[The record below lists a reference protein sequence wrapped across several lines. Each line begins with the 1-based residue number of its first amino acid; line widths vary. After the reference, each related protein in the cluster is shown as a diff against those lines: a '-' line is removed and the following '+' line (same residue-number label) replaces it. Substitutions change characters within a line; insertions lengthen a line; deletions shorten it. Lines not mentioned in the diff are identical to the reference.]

1 MKIARIY
8 SNLATTFVPIRFNG
22 IDDDSLSV
30 VFAKIRRPKDSSRDS
45 HKLGKTTLIH
55 IIDFLLLK
63 DVSEKNSFMLKHL
76 ERFQEFIFYIEL
88 QSHTGDYVTIRRGV
102 QEPTRIALK
111 RHSKRD
117 QDFRTAGDK
126 EWDHC
131 DVPIDAARNLIDS
144 YLDLQVVK
152 PWSYRKGVS
161 YFLRTQ
167 ADYQDYF
174 QISKFL
180 QGRDSEWKPYLAHLV
195 GLNFAN
201 LESKYL
207 LDSNV
212 EELEKKKAER
222 QAEVQIDEKEF
233 SKLSMQLE
241 IDREEARRTANLLD
255 NFDFREEEKRVNK
268 ELIEEVER
276 RISELNNEIYKT
288 GYDLDE
294 LRNSLAQGFS
304 FRSDS
309 VRQIFEETK
318 TYVPEGLL
326 RDYDELVGFNRKL
339 TTERNKLLKGQIRE
353 LEQELEAMNR
363 EATELSQKRVH
374 YLELLRNADAFKKFK
389 ALQREHAAQRAQL
402 TYRETQL
409 ERLSQVREMTRE
421 LRNLEIKRKQ
431 LVDDITND
439 VERDNSVKK
448 KIALEF
454 HALVKRVLDLNG
466 SFYVAVNR
474 GGNIEFNVETKLPGK
489 SGEVSSQ
496 SEGTTYKKLLC
507 ALFDIALLTTYA
519 STPFYHFV
527 YDDGI
532 FEGLDPRKRRV
543 LLELLRETATKHRIQ
558 YILSTIDSDLPRDE
572 NDRKID
578 FSQDEIVLEL
588 SDLGTKGRLFRMPE
602 F

>member
-1 MKIARIY
+1 MKIAKIY

-22 IDDDSLSV
+22 IDDDRLSV
-30 VFAKIRRPKDSSRDS
+30 VFAKITRPKDSSRDS
-45 HKLGKTTLIH
+45 HNLGKTTLIH
-55 IIDFLLLK
+55 LIDFLLLK
-63 DVSEKNSFMLKHL
+63 EVSEKNSFLLKHL
-76 ERFQEFIFYIEL
+76 DRFEQFVFYIEI
-88 QSHTGDYVTIRRGV
+88 QSHTGGYVTIRRGV
-102 QEPTRIALK
+102 QEPTKISLK
-111 RHSKRD
+111 RHPKRD
-117 QDFRTAGDK
+117 QDFTTAGEKD
-126 EWDHC
+126 WDHFEI
-131 DVPIDAARNLIDS
+131 PIDTARQLVDS
-144 YLDLQVVK
+144 YLDLQIVK
-152 PWSYRKGVS
+152 PWNYRKGVS

-195 GLNFAN
+195 GLDFAN
-201 LESKYL
+201 LESKYE
-207 LDSNV
+207 LDSQV
-212 EELEKKKAER
+212 EELEKKKEER

-241 IDREEARRTANLLD
+241 IDREEVGRTGTLLD

-268 ELIEEVER
+268 ELIEDVER
-276 RISELNNEIYKT
+276 RISELNGEIYKT

-318 TYVPEGLL
+318 TYVPAGLL

-353 LEQELEAMNR
+353 LEQELEIMNR
-363 EATELSQKRVH
+363 EATELSQRRVH

-389 ALQREHAAQRAQL
+389 ALQREHADQRAQL

-439 VERDNSVKK
+439 VERDNPTKK
-448 KIALEF
+448 KIALQF
-454 HALVKRVLDLNG
+454 HALVKSVLDLNG
-466 SFYVAVNR
+466 SFYVAMNR
-474 GGNIEFNVETKLPGK
+474 GGNVEFMVETKLSGK
-489 SGEVSSQ
+489 SAEVSSQ
-496 SEGTTYKKLLC
+496 SEGTSYKKLLC
-507 ALFDIALLTTYA
+507 ALFDLALLTTYA
-519 STPFYHFV
+519 TAPFYHFV
-527 YDDGI
+527 YHDGI
-532 FEGLDPRKRRV
+532 FRGPGHAQTACPPPVAAGDGGQVRDPI
-543 LLELLRETATKHRIQ
+543 HSI
-558 YILSTIDSDLPRDE
+558 Y
-572 NDRKID
+572 DR
-578 FSQDEIVLEL
+578 FGSAA
-588 SDLGTKGRLFRMPE
+588 
-602 F
+602 